1 MSNAEMLKQ
10 LRTSLKALDQ
20 AEKVQDKILNDLIT
34 KLPDDKRKLANDLI
48 SRARKGNVDM
58 SEMMAF
64 TSGIRDIDKKDIKKS
79 VKRANAKKKEVTE
92 K

>member
-48 SRARKGNVDM
+48 SKARKGNVDI

-64 TSGIRDIDKKDIKKS
+64 TSGIRDIDKKDIKKA